1 MVLIWQI
8 ALKQLLARKRQAILI
23 ISGVVVGVTVL
34 LVTVSLFGG
43 LLESF
48 TAKILDV
55 APHVRMTA
63 ERTEGSAADVLV
75 DAADGGPVA
84 VELRKNSERVERTLV
99 RNVMTVLRSVER
111 SVGDELIAASP
122 YLATQALAVY
132 GTNETTLPING
143 VLPEEEARI
152 TDLPRY
158 MLSGSVARLQAARN
172 GMLIGAKAAADIGV
186 DQGDR
191 LQLVSL
197 TGEVFIVQIVGV
209 YRMGVEASD
218 RSAYVNLRLAQA
230 LERALPGEAS
240 GIGFQIRDVTR
251 APAVA
256 AAIERVTGRKAET
269 WDETNAGVISIF
281 RFLRTLFLVVVGF
294 VIVIC
299 GFGVANI
306 LITSVLEKQ
315 RDIAVMKSFGFSAGA
330 ITWMY
335 LFQGLVIALV
345 GGVIGSVTG
354 AVAIKLMAMLPSGGT
369 GGVAPIDN
377 KTLQMSWNLWYF
389 ALAIGGTVLVSII
402 AAVAPARS
410 AARLVP
416 VEILRG
422 ER

>member
-84 VELRKNSERVERTLV
+84 VELRKNSEQVERTLV

-256 AAIERVTGRKAET
+256 AAIERVSGRKAET
-269 WDETNAGVISIF
+269 WDQTNAGIISIF
-281 RFLRTLFLVVVGF
+281 RFLRALFLVVVGF

-345 GGVIGSVTG
+345 GGLIGSLTG
-354 AVAIKLMAMLPSGGT
+354 AAAIKLMAMLPSGGT